1 MPVDVECRKG
11 ELIISGEAEEEQKAE
26 DTHTIDIMLVPYII
40 TDVQYYIWLKIKGSI
55 VWGAEI

>member
-40 TDVQYYIWLKIKGSI
+40 TDVQYYIWLKKKKK
-55 VWGAEI
+55 VV